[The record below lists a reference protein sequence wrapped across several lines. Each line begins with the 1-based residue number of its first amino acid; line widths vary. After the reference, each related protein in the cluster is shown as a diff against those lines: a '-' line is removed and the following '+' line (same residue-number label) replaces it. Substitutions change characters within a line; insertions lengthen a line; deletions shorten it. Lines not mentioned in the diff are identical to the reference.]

1 LPHTACGFAIPFD
14 REPAPPFYWHIALQL
29 RIVSPYGHNTAF
41 GGEVVTSMDLQIESI
56 DPVQDP
62 VDESLEAAAL
72 TGTWSALLTTAR
84 VAQATWAQRTVSARL
99 VTIRR
104 FAALVAHRAE
114 QLAETVALPQRSRV
128 ETYTTELIPLAEAAR
143 YLVAHAPRLLRPRR
157 ETRGGG
163 WWPQRGTI
171 VETRREP
178 WGVVLIVGPSPYPL
192 LLPGVQLLQ
201 ALAAGNAVLLKPGR
215 EATVCAQALRMLFV
229 EAGGDA
235 ALVQILSEETDAVDG
250 AVEAGADHVVMTA
263 STLHGKTVL
272 RQTAETLT
280 PTTLA
285 LTGCDAV
292 FVQADAD
299 VELAAR
305 AIGYGLTTNGGG
317 SCLAPRRLFVHRSR
331 HEDLLN
337 ALQRQAADWVAKPVA
352 QEASERARTLLADAI
367 KAGAKLVIGAIPDDD
382 DWSPVI
388 VAEVRPTADIARA
401 DWSAPV
407 ASIFPVDDAAQA
419 LEQSSQCPYALGA
432 SVFGEPRAA
441 AVFARQVPA
450 GCVVINDL
458 IAPTNDPRV
467 SIAPWNASGFGVTRG
482 PEGLLQLTR
491 LKVVVEQRS
500 PRPPHLEAAE
510 PSVDE
515 LQGWL
520 NLTHGH
526 SLSQRWRGLWQ
537 LARSFWD
544 RSRQGQ

>member
-1 LPHTACGFAIPFD
+1 M
-14 REPAPPFYWHIALQL
+14 
-29 RIVSPYGHNTAF
+29 VM
-41 GGEVVTSMDLQIESI
+41 SMDVTMEAM
-56 DPVQDP
+56 DPVQHP
-62 VDESLEAAAL
+62 VDESLETAAL
-72 TGTWSALLTTAR
+72 TGTWSALLSTAR
-84 VAQATWAQRTVSARL
+84 VSQATWAQRPLSARL
-99 VTIRR
+99 GILRR
-104 FAALVAHRAE
+104 FTALVAHRADE
-114 QLAETVALPQRSRV
+114 LAETVALPQRSRV
-128 ETYTTELIPLAEAAR
+128 ETYTAELIPLAEAAR

-157 ETRGGG
+157 EVRGGR
-163 WWPQRGTI
+163 WWWKRGAI

-178 WGVVLIVGPSPYPL
+178 WGVVLIIGPSPSPL
-192 LLPGVQLLQ
+192 LIPGVQMLQ

-215 EATVCAQALRMLFV
+215 DGMASAQALRMLFV

-235 ALVQILSEETDAVDG
+235 ALVQLLSEGTDAVDG
-250 AVEAGADHVVMTA
+250 AIEAGADHVVMTA
-263 STLHGKTVL
+263 STLHGKAVL

-292 FVQADAD
+292 FIQAEAD
-299 VELAAR
+299 IELAAR
-305 AIGYGLTTNGGG
+305 AIRYGLTTNAGG

-331 HEDLLN
+331 YDDLLN

-352 QEASERARTLLADAI
+352 GEASEQARTLLQEAVT
-367 KAGAKLVIGAIPDDD
+367 AGAVVVLGAIPEDDH
-382 DWSPVI
+382 WMPVI
-388 VAEVRPTADIARA
+388 VAEVSPLADIART

-407 ASIFPVDDAAQA
+407 ASIFPVDDDGQA
-419 LEQSSQCPYALGA
+419 LEQSSHCPYALGA

-441 AVFARQVPA
+441 AIFARQVPA

-526 SLSQRWRGLWQ
+526 SLSQRWRGLRQ
-537 LARSFWD
+537 LARGMW
-544 RSRQGQ
+544 RRPQQRP